1 MKKKYLFSLIATLT
15 VLASCTTT
23 PSTSVS
29 SSSKSNNSQNTST
42 SSTISNSSS
51 SSSSLSSS
59 SLSSSSS
66 SSSSSNSSS
75 STIKPEEKVVQLL
88 SEINLDN
95 IVSYNFIDR
104 SYSYNSYNNSKYI
117 VTGNVSTGLVNYE
130 ATHKFKLYN
139 NDVIVDNISVDSLD
153 GVEKTEAVLNT
164 KAKGQIYLKN
174 NYIYD
179 YFICNSMKEQSF
191 VECYETDYYR
201 NLNTYFNYLGIIT
214 DIKTAFSDP
223 NSYFPTESGYET
235 PIIEYNIENGIEHYS
250 LTSKF
255 PGTDD
260 YKPLIINFEVDYNT
274 STNTFTK
281 IKSQNR
287 SMIGSLDTD
296 FEIGTSSITS
306 YTITNIQFGEKDI
319 FNDSLYTFDDIQNK
333 NNIHNAP
340 KYIVDISNLNDGL
353 IDENTAFEIVKNIY
367 AYSNNIRQTNYS
379 MKYHNAFDFATTD
392 RTEFGD
398 AIFEGKII
406 SYANGILDNNGTI
419 QLMDSS
425 DQPIGD
431 KSDFRIFTK
440 AESYGILR
448 GGKFS
453 KYITS
458 AFAFMA
464 KSYITNTREYLDA
477 NPLYWNEI
485 ASIYNNFET
494 YGLGQTIVNNSKI
507 NVSVSG
513 TKSGSSLEI
522 KAQLHS
528 VSSYGTNTENIDAFT
543 FYIEDNKLM
552 SLLFQ
557 TTGNTSSGKYTD
569 TYEAKFVHGSKKNFS
584 GDEMNILDEIESQI
598 SMDDFNII

>member
-15 VLASCTTT
+15 ILASCTTT

-51 SSSSLSSS
+51 SSS

-392 RTEFGD
+392 RTEFGN

-557 TTGNTSSGKYTD
+557 TTGSTSSGKYTD

>member
-59 SLSSSSS
+59 SS

-104 SYSYNSYNNSKYI
+104 SYSYNFYNNSKYI

-260 YKPLIINFEVDYNT
+260 YKPVIINFEVDYNT

>member
-51 SSSSLSSS
+51 SSS

-139 NDVIVDNISVDSLD
+139 NDVIIDNISVDSLD

-260 YKPLIINFEVDYNT
+260 YKPVIINFEVDYNT

-584 GDEMNILDEIESQI
+584 GEEMNILDEIESQI

>member
-29 SSSKSNNSQNTST
+29 SSFKSNNSQNTST

-51 SSSSLSSS
+51 SSS

>member
-51 SSSSLSSS
+51 SSS

-260 YKPLIINFEVDYNT
+260 YKPVIINFEVDYNT

-464 KSYITNTREYLDA
+464 KSYITNTKEYLDA

-584 GDEMNILDEIESQI
+584 RDEMNILDEIESQI

>member
-51 SSSSLSSS
+51 SSS

-260 YKPLIINFEVDYNT
+260 YKPVIINFEVDYNT

-319 FNDSLYTFDDIQNK
+319 FNNSLYTFDDIQNK

-419 QLMDSS
+419 QLMDSF

>member
-51 SSSSLSSS
+51 SSS

-139 NDVIVDNISVDSLD
+139 NDVIIDNISVDALD

-235 PIIEYNIENGIEHYS
+235 PIIEYSIENGIEHYS

-260 YKPLIINFEVDYNT
+260 YKPVIINFEVDYNT

-557 TTGNTSSGKYTD
+557 TTGSTSSGKYTD

>member
-51 SSSSLSSS
+51 SSS

-223 NSYFPTESGYET
+223 NSYFPIESGYET

-260 YKPLIINFEVDYNT
+260 YKPVIINFEVDYNT

>member
-51 SSSSLSSS
+51 SSSSL
-59 SLSSSSS
+59 SS

-260 YKPLIINFEVDYNT
+260 YKPVIINFEVDYNT

-392 RTEFGD
+392 RTEFGN

-419 QLMDSS
+419 QLMDSY

>member
-59 SLSSSSS
+59 SS

-75 STIKPEEKVVQLL
+75 STIKPEVKVVQLL

-260 YKPLIINFEVDYNT
+260 YKPVIINFEVDYNT

-367 AYSNNIRQTNYS
+367 AFSNNIRQTNYS

>member
-51 SSSSLSSS
+51 SSS

-260 YKPLIINFEVDYNT
+260 YKPVIINFEVDYNT

-419 QLMDSS
+419 QLMDSF

-557 TTGNTSSGKYTD
+557 TTGSTSSGKYTD

>member
-51 SSSSLSSS
+51 SSS

-260 YKPLIINFEVDYNT
+260 YKPVIINFEVDYNT

-406 SYANGILDNNGTI
+406 SYANWILDNNGTI

>member
-23 PSTSVS
+23 PSTSFS
-29 SSSKSNNSQNTST
+29 SSSNSNNSQNTST

-51 SSSSLSSS
+51 SSS

-104 SYSYNSYNNSKYI
+104 SYSYNFYNNSKYI

-139 NDVIVDNISVDSLD
+139 NDVIIDNISVDALD

-235 PIIEYNIENGIEHYS
+235 PIIEYSIENGIEHYS

-260 YKPLIINFEVDYNT
+260 YKPVIINFEVDYNT

-306 YTITNIQFGEKDI
+306 YAITNIQFGEKDI

-367 AYSNNIRQTNYS
+367 AYSNDIRQTNYS

-557 TTGNTSSGKYTD
+557 TTGSTSSGKYTD

>member
-51 SSSSLSSS
+51 SSS

-260 YKPLIINFEVDYNT
+260 YKPVIINFEVDYNT

-513 TKSGSSLEI
+513 TKSGRSLEI

>member
-51 SSSSLSSS
+51 SSS

-260 YKPLIINFEVDYNT
+260 YKPVIINFEVDYNT

-543 FYIEDNKLM
+543 FYIKDNKLM

>member
-51 SSSSLSSS
+51 SSS

-260 YKPLIINFEVDYNT
+260 YKPVIINFEVDYNI

-431 KSDFRIFTK
+431 KYDFRIFTK

-584 GDEMNILDEIESQI
+584 GEEMNILDEIESQI

>member
-51 SSSSLSSS
+51 SSS

-485 ASIYNNFET
+485 ASIYNNFES

>member
-51 SSSSLSSS
+51 SSS

-260 YKPLIINFEVDYNT
+260 YKPVIINFEVDYNT

-557 TTGNTSSGKYTD
+557 TTGSTSSGKYTD
-569 TYEAKFVHGSKKNFS
+569 TYEAKFVHGSKKNFF

>member
-51 SSSSLSSS
+51 SSS

-260 YKPLIINFEVDYNT
+260 YKPVIINFEVDYNT

-584 GDEMNILDEIESQI
+584 GDEMNILDEIEFQI

>member
-51 SSSSLSSS
+51 SSS

-260 YKPLIINFEVDYNT
+260 YKPVIINFEVDYNT

-440 AESYGILR
+440 TESYGILR

>member
-15 VLASCTTT
+15 ILASCTTT

-51 SSSSLSSS
+51 SSS

-557 TTGNTSSGKYTD
+557 TTGSTSSGKYTD

>member
-51 SSSSLSSS
+51 SSS

-260 YKPLIINFEVDYNT
+260 YKPVIINFEVDYNT

-513 TKSGSSLEI
+513 TKSGNSLEI

>member
-51 SSSSLSSS
+51 SSS

-494 YGLGQTIVNNSKI
+494 YGLGQTIVNNSKT

-557 TTGNTSSGKYTD
+557 TTGSTSSGKYTD

>member
-51 SSSSLSSS
+51 SSS

-191 VECYETDYYR
+191 VECYEKDYYR

>member
-51 SSSSLSSS
+51 SSS

-260 YKPLIINFEVDYNT
+260 YKPVIINFEVDYNT

-557 TTGNTSSGKYTD
+557 TTGNTSSEKYTD

>member
-51 SSSSLSSS
+51 SSS

-260 YKPLIINFEVDYNT
+260 YKPVIINFEVDYNT

-584 GDEMNILDEIESQI
+584 GDEINILDEIESQI

>member
-51 SSSSLSSS
+51 SSS

-260 YKPLIINFEVDYNT
+260 YKPVIINFEVDYNT

-485 ASIYNNFET
+485 ASIYNNFGT

>member
-51 SSSSLSSS
+51 SSS

-201 NLNTYFNYLGIIT
+201 NLNTYFSYLGIIT

-260 YKPLIINFEVDYNT
+260 YKPVIINFEVDYNT

-306 YTITNIQFGEKDI
+306 YTITNIQFGEKNI

-557 TTGNTSSGKYTD
+557 TTGSTSSGKYTD

>member
-51 SSSSLSSS
+51 SSS

-494 YGLGQTIVNNSKI
+494 YGLGQTIVNNLKI

>member
-51 SSSSLSSS
+51 SSS

-214 DIKTAFSDP
+214 DIKTAFSYP

-260 YKPLIINFEVDYNT
+260 YKPVIINFEVDYNT

-528 VSSYGTNTENIDAFT
+528 VSSYGTNTENIDSFT

>member
-51 SSSSLSSS
+51 SSS

-223 NSYFPTESGYET
+223 NSYFPTENGYET

-260 YKPLIINFEVDYNT
+260 YKPVIINFEVDYNT

>member
-51 SSSSLSSS
+51 SSS

-260 YKPLIINFEVDYNT
+260 YKPVIINFEVDYNT

-528 VSSYGTNTENIDAFT
+528 VSSYGINTENIDTFT

>member
-51 SSSSLSSS
+51 SSS

-214 DIKTAFSDP
+214 DIKTAFSDL

>member
-59 SLSSSSS
+59 SS

-75 STIKPEEKVVQLL
+75 STTKPEEKVVQLL

-260 YKPLIINFEVDYNT
+260 YKPVIINFEVDYNT

>member
-51 SSSSLSSS
+51 SSS

-139 NDVIVDNISVDSLD
+139 NNVIVDNISVDSLD

-260 YKPLIINFEVDYNT
+260 YKPVIINFEVDYNT

>member
-29 SSSKSNNSQNTST
+29 SSSNSNNSQNTST

-51 SSSSLSSS
+51 SSS

-104 SYSYNSYNNSKYI
+104 SYSYNFYNNSKYI

-139 NDVIVDNISVDSLD
+139 NDVIIDNISVDALD

-235 PIIEYNIENGIEHYS
+235 PIIEYSIENGIEHYS

-260 YKPLIINFEVDYNT
+260 YKPVIINFEVDYNT

-367 AYSNNIRQTNYS
+367 AYSNDIRQTNYS

-557 TTGNTSSGKYTD
+557 TTGSTSSGKYTD

>member
-51 SSSSLSSS
+51 SSS

-260 YKPLIINFEVDYNT
+260 YKPVIINFEVDYNT

-458 AFAFMA
+458 AFAFMV

>member
-29 SSSKSNNSQNTST
+29 SSSNSNNSQNTST

-59 SLSSSSS
+59 S
-66 SSSSSNSSS
+66 SSSSSNNSST

-139 NDVIVDNISVDSLD
+139 NDVIIDNISVDSLD

-260 YKPLIINFEVDYNT
+260 YKPVIINFEVDYNT

>member
-59 SLSSSSS
+59 SS
-66 SSSSSNSSS
+66 SSSSSNSST

-260 YKPLIINFEVDYNT
+260 YKPVIINFEVDYNT

-557 TTGNTSSGKYTD
+557 TTGSTSSGKYTD

>member
-51 SSSSLSSS
+51 SSS

-130 ATHKFKLYN
+130 ATHKFKLHN